1 MLLLLQS
8 APLLLLLALLLSGRA
23 GPVPACLAALAASLP
38 AIALT
43 LPEGSGTAVFLGTES
58 LRAAF
63 LAMQPIGVLAGGL
76 IFHAAVT
83 RLAPADQAPEEATP
97 RRIFAATLLGGA
109 FVESVTG
116 FAVGAV
122 FALAQLRRMGLG
134 GAPAAAMA
142 LLALVMV
149 PWGGLG
155 PGTALG
161 AALIGLP
168 AQQVALATAWPHAA
182 WLLCLAP
189 VLWRLCRAA
198 GIVVPTGEKIAQLG
212 MMALMAALLLGVNL
226 FLPFEVAGII
236 GTGVP
241 LLYVL
246 WRLDPPRGALAWRRA
261 LAALAPWAGLTA
273 ALLLARSWQGAPAV
287 RPFAELPA
295 FPITHVAVVLW
306 VFSLFLLLLRPG
318 AFTAFGAA
326 MGRARRPALAM
337 LLYVLLGRW
346 LAGAGIAA
354 SLAEAAAAAMGPAA
368 AYAMPVLGL
377 VSGAVTGSNV
387 GSNAALM
394 PVQAA
399 LGKAAG
405 LPLQLA
411 AGLHNFTGAAA
422 AGMSFA
428 VTAMVSSLAGGNARP
443 GAIWRLLLPSI
454 LAVLLIGWATL
465 AIELSIPR

>member
-23 GPVPACLAALAASLP
+23 GPVAACLAALAASLP

-43 LPEGSGTAVFLGTES
+43 LPEGHGAAGFLALES
-58 LRAAF
+58 LRAGF
-63 LAMQPIGVLAGGL
+63 LAIQPIGVLAGGL

-83 RLAPADQAPEEATP
+83 RLAPPEQGAEAATP

-122 FALAQLRRMGLG
+122 FALGQLRRMGLT

-142 LLALVMV
+142 LLALALV

-198 GIVVPTGEKIAQLG
+198 GVAVPRGEKLAQLG
-212 MMALMAALLLGVNL
+212 MMALVAALLLAVNL
-226 FLPFEVAGII
+226 ALPFEVAGII
-236 GTGVP
+236 GTGIP

-246 WRLDPPRGALAWRRA
+246 WRLDPPRDAGAWRRA
-261 LAALAPWAGLTA
+261 LRALAPWAGLTA
-273 ALLLARSWQGAPAV
+273 ALLLARSWHGAPAV

-295 FPITHVAVVLW
+295 LPITHVAVVLW
-306 VFSLFLLLLRPG
+306 VFSLGLLLLRPRAAA
-318 AFTAFGAA
+318 AFASA
-326 MGRARRPALAM
+326 MGRARQPALAM

-354 SLAEAAAAAMGPAA
+354 SLAEAAATAMGPAA
-368 AYAMPVLGL
+368 AYAMPVLGF
-377 VSGAVTGSNV
+377 VSGVVTGSNV

-399 LGKAAG
+399 LGRAAG
-405 LPLQLA
+405 LPPALA
-411 AGLHNFTGAAA
+411 AGLHNFAGAAA

-428 VTAMVSSLAGGNARP
+428 VTAMVASLAGGAARP
-443 GAIWRLLLPSI
+443 GAIWRLLLPSM
-454 LAVLLIGWATL
+454 LAVLLIGWAAL
-465 AIELSIPR
+465 AIELALPR

>member
-1 MLLLLQS
+1 
-8 APLLLLLALLLSGRA
+8 
-23 GPVPACLAALAASLP
+23 
-38 AIALT
+38 
-43 LPEGSGTAVFLGTES
+43 
-58 LRAAF
+58 
-63 LAMQPIGVLAGGL
+63 
-76 IFHAAVT
+76 
-83 RLAPADQAPEEATP
+83 
-97 RRIFAATLLGGA
+97 
-109 FVESVTG
+109 
-116 FAVGAV
+116 
-122 FALAQLRRMGLG
+122 
-134 GAPAAAMA
+134 
-142 LLALVMV
+142 
-149 PWGGLG
+149 LG

-168 AQQVALATAWPHAA
+168 AQQVALATAWPHAV

-198 GIVVPTGEKIAQLG
+198 GIVVPPGEKLAQYG
-212 MMALMAALLLGVNL
+212 MMVLMAALLLAVNL

-246 WRLDPPRGALAWRRA
+246 WRLDPPRGAMAWRRA
-261 LAALAPWAGLTA
+261 LLALAPWAGLTA
-273 ALLLARSWQGAPAV
+273 ALLLARSWQGAPAL

-295 FPITHVAVVLW
+295 LPITHVAVVLW
-306 VFSLFLLLLRPG
+306 VFSLCLLLVRPG
-318 AFTAFGAA
+318 GGIAFIAA

-399 LGKAAG
+399 LGRAAG
-405 LPLQLA
+405 LPLALA

-465 AIELSIPR
+465 AVELSILR